1 MNCLARTAA
10 TAFTA
15 VAAAIAPASTAQA
28 YPIDCAI
35 LLCLAGGFPASAE
48 CTAAKIEMIRRI
60 TPFPIEPPLQLW
72 NCPMGMDASVAA
84 AAGITPPALGRDGM
98 TAEARAYRDAIEIY
112 HVRYRRERVGGG
124 EGDEWVERDDTERG
138 EYDRDGDY
146 GWEETSFTRG
156 PAWLGEIPG
165 ASRREITRDRNGEEQ
180 VVGHENYAARRLRGI
195 AMRYRDYSGTYHF
208 EWVSY

>member
-10 TAFTA
+10 AAFTA
-15 VAAAIAPASTAQA
+15 VAASIAPASTAQA

-84 AAGITPPALGRDGM
+84 AAGITPPALGRD
-98 TAEARAYRDAIEIY
+98 
-112 HVRYRRERVGGG
+112 RVGGG

-195 AMRYRDYSGTYHF
+195 AMRYRDHSGAYHF